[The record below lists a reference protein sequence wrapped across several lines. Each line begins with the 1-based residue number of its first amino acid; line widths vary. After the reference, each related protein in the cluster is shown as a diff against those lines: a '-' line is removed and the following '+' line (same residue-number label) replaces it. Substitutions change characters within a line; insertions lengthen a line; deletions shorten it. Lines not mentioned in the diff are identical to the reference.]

1 MYKFSLK
8 QITVILALVASETV
22 AQSFINNGVTSQFK
36 FLSKNISIIAG
47 MIGYSIVGFLYY
59 KLIKA
64 IKDDDSG
71 SNALNIGNS
80 IWNAG
85 TQITVA
91 LVSFVVFGEN
101 MSAKNW
107 LGNILMAIGLIL
119 VL

>member
-36 FLSKNISIIAG
+36 FVSKNISIIAG

-64 IKDDDSG
+64 
-71 SNALNIGNS
+71 
-80 IWNAG
+80 
-85 TQITVA
+85 
-91 LVSFVVFGEN
+91 
-101 MSAKNW
+101 
-107 LGNILMAIGLIL
+107 
-119 VL
+119 